1 MITDYINVDLIGLG
15 FAIVF
20 TTFLFCVLVY
30 ATIYPFYIY
39 PYKCKRN
46 SKWYNAEKKK

>member
-1 MITDYINVDLIGLG
+1 MITDYINADLIGLV

-20 TTFLFCVLVY
+20 VAFLFWVLVY

-46 SKWYNAEKKK
+46 SKWYNTEKKK